1 MEVFALCT
9 VSPNLMLGLQFWKL
23 EHTAKQKIMFS
34 QQELIKKPENPN
46 SEDLPAVS
54 WNNVNLNP
62 INVRPLNG
70 QRNLSALKQN
80 FFRKR

>member
-1 MEVFALCT
+1 MEVFALST
-9 VSPNLMLGLQFWKL
+9 VSPHFPLGLQLWKL
-23 EHTAKQKIMFS
+23 EHTAKQKTMFS
-34 QQELIKKPENPN
+34 QQELIKISENPN

-54 WNNVNLNP
+54 RNNINVNP
-62 INVRPLNG
+62 SNVRLLNG

>member
-1 MEVFALCT
+1 
-9 VSPNLMLGLQFWKL
+9 
-23 EHTAKQKIMFS
+23 MFS